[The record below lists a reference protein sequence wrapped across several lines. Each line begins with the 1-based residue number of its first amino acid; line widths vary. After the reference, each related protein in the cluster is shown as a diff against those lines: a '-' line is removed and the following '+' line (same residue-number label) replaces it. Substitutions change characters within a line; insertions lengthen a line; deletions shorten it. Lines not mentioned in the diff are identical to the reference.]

1 MFRMFLK
8 SVLLAAILATAV
20 VLFKGCIT
28 KPDLKEAQLK
38 TEKLFQKELKKENV
52 HNAILQVYSPSHKID
67 WQFAGGHFQN
77 GEEVSVANPFYTA
90 SIGKTFTATAIS
102 VLVEQGKLS
111 FDDNISE
118 YLPDSIIEN
127 LHVFGGKDYSH
138 EITIAQLLQHRSG
151 LPDYFEDETRNGNP
165 NMMQQ
170 LFTDTAKFWK
180 PLEILGFVKENMQPL
195 FPPGTGFHYTDTEYV
210 LLGLIIEQ
218 VGEMELHDFF
228 KVHFFEPLE
237 MKHSYMFLRSVPL
250 EKTAQLSEAYVGD
263 FEASTMTSLSADWAG
278 GGLVSTGSDLIHFQ
292 QALFSGEIIS
302 KQTLAQMQNWVPETH
317 GMEYGFGLRKIEFKK
332 LFPTLP
338 DLTVIGHS
346 GSTGSFMF
354 YCPELDVYLAGT
366 LNQTDEVRSSVVLMV
381 KVLSV
386 INRIADSQS
395 QNQ

>member
-1 MFRMFLK
+1 MFRIFLK
-8 SVLLAAILATAV
+8 SVLSAALLATAV
-20 VLFKGCIT
+20 ILLKGCISKT
-28 KPDLKEAQLK
+28 DVKDAQVK
-38 TEKLFQKELKKENV
+38 TENLFQKELKKKDV
-52 HNAILQVYSPSHKID
+52 HNAFFAVYSPKHNIE
-67 WQFAGGHFQN
+67 WNFAGGHFQN
-77 GEEVSVANPFYTA
+77 GEEVSTDNPFYTA

-102 VLVEQGKLS
+102 VLMEQGRLS
-111 FDDNISE
+111 FQDKISQ
-118 YLPDSIIEN
+118 YLPDSIVDN
-127 LHVFGGKDYSH
+127 LHVFEGKDYSR
-138 EITIAQLLQHRSG
+138 EITIEQLLQHTSG
-151 LPDYFEDETRNGNP
+151 LPDYFEDETIDGSP

-170 LFTDTAKFWK
+170 IFTDTAKFWK
-180 PLEILGFVKENMQPL
+180 PVETICFMKENMQPL

-218 VGEMELHDFF
+218 VSEMKLHDFF
-228 KVHFFEPLE
+228 KVHFFGPFE
-237 MKHSYMFLRSVPL
+237 MKHSYMFLRSAPL
-250 EKTAQLSEAYVGD
+250 EKTERLSESYVDD
-263 FEASTMTSLSADWAG
+263 FKASSMTSLSADWAG
-278 GGLVSTGSDLIHFQ
+278 GGLVSTSNDLVRFLH
-292 QALFSGEIIS
+292 ALFNEEIIS
-302 KQTLAQMQNWVPETH
+302 KQTLAQMQNWIPETR